1 MIKTE
6 LFSFLLFFTIGIIIS
21 CILDIFRALRKVKKR
36 NSFFVVTIQDIIFF
50 SIVTIITIIGM
61 VYIVKDRVRW
71 YMYMAILLGIIT
83 SRLTLSNA
91 LILVYSKVIN
101 SFSAFVKFL
110 CVPISLWLCICKK
123 IIKKVSKKCCKM
135 FFLMINLKCK
145 LLTVFGN
152 MNNFKKVRG
161 LFKNE
166 KKSRKYEEKTKRQK
180 EEKVF

>member
-110 CVPISLWLCICKK
+110 CVPINLWLCICKK

-145 LLTVFGN
+145 LLTVFDT
-152 MNNFKKVRG
+152 MNNFKIRG

-166 KKSRKYEEKTKRQK
+166 KKSRKYEEEKKFEK
-180 EEKVF
+180 EKEF